1 MAALKEQ
8 IVFAK
13 DHYQRLLCDAN
24 EEKEFL
30 KSGLASD
37 NGRIIKNLVEEI
49 MEAFVF
55 LENPSS
61 KVLFTHQAGFKDEV
75 IKRLKVFCD
84 DKAEIYLLVGGAKP
98 KIKSA
103 AEALLKII
111 EPIVFERHIAL

>member
-1 MAALKEQ
+1 MTTVKEQ
-8 IVFAK
+8 ILFAK
-13 DHYQRLLCDAN
+13 EHYQRLLSDVN
-24 EEKEFL
+24 EEKDFL

-37 NGRIIKNLVEEI
+37 NGRIIKTIVEEI

-84 DKAEIYLLVGGAKP
+84 DKAEIYLLIGSAKP

-103 AEALLKII
+103 AEALLKIV
-111 EPIVFERHIAL
+111 EAIVFERHIAL